1 MNSNSRT
8 YNSIKN
14 TIFGFMTQGL
24 TIVLSFVTRTVF
36 IKYLS
41 IEYLGVNGLF
51 TNVLTILSLSEL
63 GFGTAMMYSMY
74 KPLAEKN
81 EHALEVLMNFYA
93 KVYRIIGLVVGVV
106 GLTIMPFL
114 DYIIKDTPGISNLK
128 LIYLLFLF
136 NSVASYFFSH
146 KKSIIQADQKQYI
159 IAKIHLVSSIIKT
172 LVQIIILIITGN
184 YIIFLLVQISVTLF
198 ENILISLEANKLY
211 PFLKSKNNYQLERK
225 EKSSIWTNVK
235 ALMIYRVGSVAL
247 DGSDNIIISTFVGV
261 AAVGTLSNYTLII
274 GTITTLLMLLSD
286 SVLASVGNYVVSE
299 NEKKQEE
306 LLEYITFLHFVM
318 YGFSFI
324 SIVFLVN
331 PFIEIWLNSSFI
343 LNFSTTIVIAVNFY
357 ILGMMNPIWMFR
369 RTKGLFVYGKYR
381 PIISALINIVVSIVL
396 AQRYGLIGVLLGTT
410 VTRGLTNVW
419 FDPYIIYRYGFNTSV
434 KKYYL
439 KTSLYAGVLFL
450 LLMLMMLI
458 FSFLPS
464 TGIGIF
470 LVKLLLCVS
479 ITPLIIIIVFKNTKE
494 YIYFKSIFL
503 RMMNITK

>member
-1 MNSNSRT
+1 M
-8 YNSIKN
+8 K
-14 TIFGFMTQGL
+14 
-24 TIVLSFVTRTVF
+24 
-36 IKYLS
+36 
-41 IEYLGVNGLF
+41 
-51 TNVLTILSLSEL
+51 
-63 GFGTAMMYSMY
+63 
-74 KPLAEKN
+74 
-81 EHALEVLMNFYA
+81 
-93 KVYRIIGLVVGVV
+93 
-106 GLTIMPFL
+106 
-114 DYIIKDTPGISNLK
+114 
-128 LIYLLFLF
+128 
-136 NSVASYFFSH
+136 
-146 KKSIIQADQKQYI
+146 
-159 IAKIHLVSSIIKT
+159 
-172 LVQIIILIITGN
+172 
-184 YIIFLLVQISVTLF
+184 
-198 ENILISLEANKLY
+198 NILISLEANKLY